1 MNVFVFKPTNES
13 IGKFKVKSLDE
24 IEAATRNFILPLDD
38 VPDLS
43 YVEAGN
49 ATWTIART
57 DPFTLLV
64 GRLGKGDEAI
74 QKLDE
79 EDFLVQS
86 AKEERQAQASAEA
99 QERQAQASAEAQ
111 ERHYNALLEK
121 CLASGQDERG
131 LSSLSWKD
139 LQEVVDLS
147 RSFLNHS
154 FSPTSQKQEDDV
166 YELVKMVLR
175 DATASR
181 MLEVSTLL
189 KIEAQTS
196 QVGAK
201 IEGLTGAAQNI
212 GSTAKTATR
221 TGMLAASLGI
231 QKMDEIIDGIEGD

>member
-24 IEAATRNFILPLDD
+24 IEAATRNFIQQEDD

-43 YVEAGN
+43 YVEVGKD
-49 ATWTIART
+49 TWTIAST
-57 DPFTLLV
+57 DPFTLLS
-64 GRLGKGDEAI
+64 GRQTRDSI
-74 QKLDE
+74 DFQKIE
-79 EDFLVQS
+79 EEQKIL
-86 AKEERQAQASAEA
+86 AEA
-99 QERQAQASAEAQ
+99 EVEAHN
-111 ERHYNALLEK
+111 RHYDALLEK

-166 YELVKMVLR
+166 YELVKIVLR

-189 KIEAQTS
+189 KIEAQTLE
-196 QVGAK
+196 VGAK
-201 IEGLTGAAQNI
+201 IEGLTGATQNI
-212 GSTAKTATR
+212 GATAKTATR
-221 TGMLAASLGI
+221 SGMLAASLGI
-231 QKMDEIIDGIEGD
+231 QKMDDIIDGIGGD

>member
-24 IEAATRNFILPLDD
+24 IEAATRNFIQQEDD

-43 YVEAGN
+43 YVEVGKD
-49 ATWTIART
+49 TWTIAST
-57 DPFTLLV
+57 DPFTLLS
-64 GRLGKGDEAI
+64 GRQTRDSIAF
-74 QKLDE
+74 QKIE
-79 EDFLVQS
+79 EEQKIL
-86 AKEERQAQASAEA
+86 AEA
-99 QERQAQASAEAQ
+99 EVEAHN
-111 ERHYNALLEK
+111 RHYDALLEK

-166 YELVKMVLR
+166 YELVKMALR

-189 KIEAQTS
+189 KIEAQTLE
-196 QVGAK
+196 VGAK
-201 IEGLTGAAQNI
+201 IEGLTGATQNI

-221 TGMLAASLGI
+221 SGMLAASLGI
-231 QKMDEIIDGIEGD
+231 QKMDDIIDGIGGD

>member
-1 MNVFVFKPTNES
+1 MFNPTDKN
-13 IGKFKVKSLDE
+13 IGKFKLKSLNE
-24 IEAATRNFILPLDD
+24 IEAATKDFIQKSGD
-38 VPDLS
+38 VPDFS
-43 YVEAGN
+43 YIQVGLD
-49 ATWTIART
+49 TWTIAST
-57 DPFTLLV
+57 TPFTLLA
-64 GRLGKGDEAI
+64 GRLTYDSI
-74 QKLDE
+74 
-79 EDFLVQS
+79 V
-86 AKEERQAQASAEA
+86 RAEA
-99 QERQAQASAEAQ
+99 EVEAHN
-111 ERHYNALLEK
+111 RHFDALLEK

-196 QVGAK
+196 EVGAK
-201 IEGLTGAAQNI
+201 IEGLTGATQNI

-221 TGMLAASLGI
+221 SGMLAASLGI
-231 QKMDEIIDGIEGD
+231 QKMDDIIDGIGGD

>member
-24 IEAATRNFILPLDD
+24 IEAATSNFIQQLDD

-43 YVEAGN
+43 YVEVGKD
-49 ATWTIART
+49 TWTIAST
-57 DPFTLLV
+57 DPFTLLS
-64 GRLGKGDEAI
+64 GRQTRDSI
-74 QKLDE
+74 DFQKIE
-79 EDFLVQS
+79 EEQKIL
-86 AKEERQAQASAEA
+86 AEA
-99 QERQAQASAEAQ
+99 EVEAHS
-111 ERHYNALLEK
+111 RYYDAFLEK

-201 IEGLTGAAQNI
+201 IEGLTGATQNI

-221 TGMLAASLGI
+221 SGMLAASLGI
-231 QKMDEIIDGIEGD
+231 QKMDDIIDGIGGD

>member
-1 MNVFVFKPTNES
+1 MNVFLFKPTNEFF
-13 IGKFKVKSLDE
+13 GKFKLESINE
-24 IEAATRNFILPLDD
+24 IEASTKNFIEQLED

-43 YVEAGN
+43 YIEVDGQ
-49 ATWTIART
+49 TWTIART
-57 DPFTLLV
+57 DPFTLLL
-64 GRLGKGDEAI
+64 GRLTHESMAF
-74 QKLDE
+74 QKLE
-79 EDFLVQS
+79 EEEILAQA
-86 AKEERQAQASAEA
+86 AKEERLAEG
-99 QERQAQASAEAQ
+99 EVEAQ
-111 ERHYNALLEK
+111 ERHYDALL
-121 CLASGQDERG
+121 ERG
-131 LSSLSWKD
+131 LSLGQDEQGLSSLPWKD
-139 LQEVVDLS
+139 LQEVLDLS

-201 IEGLTGAAQNI
+201 IEGLTGATQNI
-212 GSTAKTATR
+212 GSTARTATR

-231 QKMDEIIDGIEGD
+231 VKMDEIIDGIEGD

>member
-24 IEAATRNFILPLDD
+24 IEAATSNFIQQLDD

-43 YVEAGN
+43 YVEVGKD
-49 ATWTIART
+49 TWTIAST
-57 DPFTLLV
+57 DPFTLLS
-64 GRLGKGDEAI
+64 GRQTRDSI
-74 QKLDE
+74 DFQKIE
-79 EDFLVQS
+79 EEQKIL
-86 AKEERQAQASAEA
+86 AEA
-99 QERQAQASAEAQ
+99 EVEAHN
-111 ERHYNALLEK
+111 RHYNALLEK

-196 QVGAK
+196 EVGAK
-201 IEGLTGAAQNI
+201 IEGLTGATQNI

-221 TGMLAASLGI
+221 SGMLAASLGI
-231 QKMDEIIDGIEGD
+231 QKMDDIIDGIGGD

>member
-1 MNVFVFKPTNES
+1 MKAFVFNPTDKN
-13 IGKFKVKSLDE
+13 IGKFKLKSLNE
-24 IEAATRNFILPLDD
+24 IEAATKDFIQKSGD
-38 VPDLS
+38 VPDFS
-43 YVEAGN
+43 YIQVGLD
-49 ATWTIART
+49 TWTIAST
-57 DPFTLLV
+57 TPFTLV
-64 GRLGKGDEAI
+64 AGRLTHDSIVRA
-74 QKLDE
+74 
-79 EDFLVQS
+79 
-86 AKEERQAQASAEA
+86 ARAEA
-99 QERQAQASAEAQ
+99 EVEARNRYFDAFLER
-111 ERHYNALLEK
+111 

-196 QVGAK
+196 EVGAK
-201 IEGLTGAAQNI
+201 IEGLTGATQNI

-221 TGMLAASLGI
+221 SGMLAASLGI
-231 QKMDEIIDGIEGD
+231 QKMDDIIDGIGGEIGRAHV

>member
-1 MNVFVFKPTNES
+1 MKAFVFNPTDKN
-13 IGKFKVKSLDE
+13 IGKFKLKSLNE
-24 IEAATRNFILPLDD
+24 IEAATKDFIQKSGD
-38 VPDLS
+38 VPDFS
-43 YVEAGN
+43 YIQVGLD
-49 ATWTIART
+49 TWTISST
-57 DPFTLLV
+57 TPFTLLA
-64 GRLGKGDEAI
+64 GRLTYDSI
-74 QKLDE
+74 
-79 EDFLVQS
+79 V
-86 AKEERQAQASAEA
+86 RAEA
-99 QERQAQASAEAQ
+99 EVEAHN
-111 ERHYNALLEK
+111 RHFDALLEK

-196 QVGAK
+196 EVGAK
-201 IEGLTGAAQNI
+201 IEGLTGATQNI

-221 TGMLAASLGI
+221 SGMLAASLGI
-231 QKMDEIIDGIEGD
+231 QKMDDIIDGIEGD

>member
-49 ATWTIART
+49 ATWTIAST
-57 DPFTLLV
+57 DPFTLLS
-64 GRLGKGDEAI
+64 GRQTRDSI
-74 QKLDE
+74 DFQKIE
-79 EDFLVQS
+79 EEQKIL
-86 AKEERQAQASAEA
+86 AEA
-99 QERQAQASAEAQ
+99 EVEAHN
-111 ERHYNALLEK
+111 RYYDALLEK

-196 QVGAK
+196 EVGAK
-201 IEGLTGAAQNI
+201 IEGLTGATQNI

-221 TGMLAASLGI
+221 SGMLAASLGI
-231 QKMDEIIDGIEGD
+231 QKMDDIIDGIEGD

>member
-1 MNVFVFKPTNES
+1 KDF
-13 IGKFKVKSLDE
+13 IQKSG
-24 IEAATRNFILPLDD
+24 D
-38 VPDLS
+38 VPDFS
-43 YVEAGN
+43 YIQVGLD
-49 ATWTIART
+49 TWTISST
-57 DPFTLLV
+57 TPFTLLA
-64 GRLGKGDEAI
+64 GRLTYDSI
-74 QKLDE
+74 
-79 EDFLVQS
+79 V
-86 AKEERQAQASAEA
+86 RAEA
-99 QERQAQASAEAQ
+99 EVEAHN
-111 ERHYNALLEK
+111 RHFDALLEK

-196 QVGAK
+196 EVGAK
-201 IEGLTGAAQNI
+201 IEGLTGATQNI

-221 TGMLAASLGI
+221 SGMLAASLGI
-231 QKMDEIIDGIEGD
+231 QKMDDIIDGIEGD

>member
-1 MNVFVFKPTNES
+1 MKAFVFNPTDKN
-13 IGKFKVKSLDE
+13 IGKFKLKSLNE
-24 IEAATRNFILPLDD
+24 IEAATKDFIQKSGD
-38 VPDLS
+38 VPDFS
-43 YVEAGN
+43 YIQVGLD
-49 ATWTIART
+49 TWTISST
-57 DPFTLLV
+57 TPFTLLA
-64 GRLGKGDEAI
+64 GRLTYDSI
-74 QKLDE
+74 
-79 EDFLVQS
+79 V
-86 AKEERQAQASAEA
+86 RAEA
-99 QERQAQASAEAQ
+99 EVEARNRHFDAFLER
-111 ERHYNALLEK
+111 

-154 FSPTSQKQEDDV
+154 FSPASQKQEDDV

-196 QVGAK
+196 EVGAK
-201 IEGLTGAAQNI
+201 IEALTGATQSI

-221 TGMLAASLGI
+221 SGMLAASLGI
-231 QKMDEIIDGIEGD
+231 QKMDDIIDGIEGD

>member
-1 MNVFVFKPTNES
+1 MFNPTDKN
-13 IGKFKVKSLDE
+13 IGKFKLKSLNE
-24 IEAATRNFILPLDD
+24 IEAATKDFIQKSGD
-38 VPDLS
+38 VPDFS
-43 YVEAGN
+43 YIQVGLD
-49 ATWTIART
+49 TWTISST
-57 DPFTLLV
+57 TPFTLLA
-64 GRLGKGDEAI
+64 GRLTYDSI
-74 QKLDE
+74 
-79 EDFLVQS
+79 V
-86 AKEERQAQASAEA
+86 RAEA
-99 QERQAQASAEAQ
+99 EVEARNRHFDAFLER
-111 ERHYNALLEK
+111 
-121 CLASGQDERG
+121 CLASVQDERG

-231 QKMDEIIDGIEGD
+231 QKMDDIIDGIEGD